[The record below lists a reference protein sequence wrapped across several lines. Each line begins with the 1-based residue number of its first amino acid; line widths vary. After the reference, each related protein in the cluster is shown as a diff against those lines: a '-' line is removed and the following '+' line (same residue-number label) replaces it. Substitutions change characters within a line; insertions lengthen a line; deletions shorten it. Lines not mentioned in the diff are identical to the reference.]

1 MIKTLDLRERF
12 ISAVTTMYS
21 TQRNRR
27 AADSSAKGTEAL
39 ASSIISEEG
48 QDSVGLDKAG
58 RGKRE
63 QEMQ

>member
-1 MIKTLDLRERF
+1 
-12 ISAVTTMYS
+12 MYS
-21 TQRNRR
+21 TQHNRR
-27 AADSSAKGTEAL
+27 AADSSAKGTEAS

-58 RGKRE
+58 RGKEE